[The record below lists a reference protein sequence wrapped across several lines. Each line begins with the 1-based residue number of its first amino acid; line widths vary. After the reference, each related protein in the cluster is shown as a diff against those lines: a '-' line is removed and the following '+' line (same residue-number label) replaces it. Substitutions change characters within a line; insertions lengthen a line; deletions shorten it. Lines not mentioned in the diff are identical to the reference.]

1 MAKGYPDYFG
11 YSTFMQYG
19 PLLSDEQTMVLVPNT
34 TWTTITQINAKGM
47 TKGGYFD
54 PQGEYAGVWPSV
66 RITIDN
72 AVPFEINVHQM
83 WGSQAFSG
91 DILPVFLTQ
100 WTYDGLYMDC
110 GIASGIT
117 FQNTFLLEFYQSEG
131 ANRFVNSFL
140 YYTVVQ

>member
-19 PLLSDEQTMVLVPNT
+19 PLLCDRQTLVVVPT
-34 TWTTITQINAKGM
+34 ATWTTIHNINAKGM

-54 PQGEYAGVWPSV
+54 PQGDYGGMWPSV
-66 RITIDN
+66 RITIDG
-72 AVPFEINVHQM
+72 AAAFTLRVDEM

-91 DILPVFLTQ
+91 EILPVFITQ
-100 WTYDGLYMDC
+100 WVWDGLYMDC
-110 GIASGIT
+110 GIAPGIT
-117 FQNTFLLEFYQSEG
+117 FQNSFLLEFYHAEG
-131 ANRFVNSFL
+131 VNKNVNSFL

>member
-19 PLLSDEQTMVLVPNT
+19 PLLSDEQSLVVVPT
-34 TWTTITQINAKGM
+34 ATWTTIHQINSKGM

-54 PQGEYAGVWPSV
+54 PQGAYSWPYPIV
-66 RITIDN
+66 RMTIDN
-72 AVPFEINVHQM
+72 AAPFEIDTGEM

-91 DILPVFLTQ
+91 NILPVFITQ
-100 WTYDGLYMDC
+100 WLYNGEYFDC

-117 FQNTFLLEFYQSEG
+117 FQNSFLLEFYHSEG
-131 ANRFVNSFL
+131 ANRLVNSFV